1 MFDIVLELH
10 LDSCAVYVFVGEHI
24 ALVDFVYC
32 LQRLHLLDKG
42 EYIIISVDDEIY
54 DPDHRLNIVQRGK
67 CSFEKLALWKYY
79 FLKIRLNY
87 ILTFWLQ

>member
-1 MFDIVLELH
+1 VSELGF
-10 LDSCAVYVFVGEHI
+10 LIPCAVYVFVGEHI

-54 DPDHRLNIVQRGK
+54 DPDHRLNIVQRGEYL
-67 CSFEKLALWKYY
+67 FETCHSS
-79 FLKIRLNY
+79 N
-87 ILTFWLQ
+87 TVS

>member
-1 MFDIVLELH
+1 MNVNTESGFLLVYHIVLDLYS
-10 LDSCAVYVFVGEHI
+10 DSRAVYVFVGEHI

-54 DPDHRLNIVQRGK
+54 DPDHRLNIVRRGK
-67 CSFEKLALWKYY
+67 CLHKKMALC
-79 FLKIRLNY
+79 
-87 ILTFWLQ
+87 

>member
-1 MFDIVLELH
+1 MSECKYRIRFCLTIILLIYDIVLELYS
-10 LDSCAVYVFVGEHI
+10 DSCAVYVFVGEHI

-54 DPDHRLNIVQRGK
+54 DPDHRLNIIRRGK
-67 CSFEKLALWKYY
+67 CLYEKMALC
-79 FLKIRLNY
+79 
-87 ILTFWLQ
+87 